1 MQITHTRCDAAAG
14 FGAVVG
20 AANISSDKISSDPA
34 PEGASFDPEAIDLMQ
49 AALDDAWASVRP
61 AQRACA
67 SLSVL
72 ASRVLDLAARGVR
85 DHARLRAFALDGV
98 DGLGRLRLAQTAN
111 FPTSELGT
119 PIVVN

>member
-1 MQITHTRCDAAAG
+1 MQITHTRCEAATG

-20 AANISSDKISSDPA
+20 AADISINNLAS
-34 PEGASFDPEAIDLMQ
+34 EGASFDPEAIDLMQ
-49 AALDDAWASVRP
+49 AALDDAWTLVRP

-67 SLSVL
+67 SRSLL
-72 ASRVLDLAARGVR
+72 ASRVLELAARGER

-111 FPTSELGT
+111 FPTSGLGT
-119 PIVVN
+119 AIAFN

>member
-1 MQITHTRCDAAAG
+1 MQITHTQCEAAAS

-20 AANISSDKISSDPA
+20 AAEISSHLA

-67 SLSVL
+67 SRTLL
-72 ASRVLDLAARGVR
+72 ASRVLELAARGER
-85 DHARLRAFALDGV
+85 NHARLRAFALDGV
-98 DGLGRLRLAQTAN
+98 DGLGRLRLAQSAYAS
-111 FPTSELGT
+111 TSGPGPQIT
-119 PIVVN
+119 VN

>member
-1 MQITHTRCDAAAG
+1 MQITQHITAVRCEAAAG

-20 AANISSDKISSDPA
+20 AATISRELA

-67 SLSVL
+67 SRSIL
-72 ASRVLDLAARGVR
+72 ASRVLELAARGER

-98 DGLGRLRLAQTAN
+98 DALGRLRLSQTAY
-111 FPTSELGT
+111 SGT
-119 PIVVN
+119 TGPATQIAFN